1 MSIEAI
7 RTILKQTIWAEL
19 NITQYDIVQTTAS
32 EVQQSLKAYKQ
43 IDDSWN
49 LQNQFE
55 SRENKIWK
63 VAVAEE
69 RFLSA
74 MLTWSFV
81 YDV

>member
-1 MSIEAI
+1 MLMLVYGARDVYKSKLTKKTCINQFFAVMW
-7 RTILKQTIWAEL
+7 KEL
-19 NITQYDIVQTTAS
+19 ERES
-32 EVQQSLKAYKQ
+32 F
-43 IDDSWN
+43 N

-55 SRENKIWK
+55 SWENEIWK